1 VATSVRPADVTK
13 NSDGIGAKA
22 TIDTKRN
29 YIPPGTHISYYWEF
43 VGSDGKIA
51 YDSPSQQL
59 VYQDERFQFQELQSG
74 VVTVRWY
81 QGKDTFGKA
90 ALDKAIATIDR
101 LGKEYNIKPTNNIN
115 ITIYPNT
122 QAMFTALPPNTA
134 EWVGGQAMP
143 TLGTIVLAIPPNDT
157 SEINRSIPHEVTH
170 QVNYQ
175 ATKNPYNYLPKWLD
189 EGLAVYNQ
197 DQVDA
202 FLTQAF
208 QRGLEKQSLIP
219 LRVLDGNFPAD
230 TQQSYMAYGESVN
243 VIQYILKKYGN
254 TGIGKIMNSFKD
266 GVSYNEAIQIGLGIS
281 LDELDR
287 EWKESL
293 GYGGLGTN
301 NSGTTAGTPG
311 VVGTSSAAVAAN
323 PPTPSN
329 TAPDATAA
337 FAEGAVTE
345 AVVQLTSAA
354 NANSLQTGGAVT
366 TPTSSSTANNDTP
379 ILLIL
384 VGLAALVAGS
394 IILAVVLLRTNKQS

>member
-1 VATSVRPADVTK
+1 
-13 NSDGIGAKA
+13 
-22 TIDTKRN
+22 
-29 YIPPGTHISYYWEF
+29 
-43 VGSDGKIA
+43 
-51 YDSPSQQL
+51 
-59 VYQDERFQFQELQSG
+59 
-74 VVTVRWY
+74 
-81 QGKDTFGKA
+81 
-90 ALDKAIATIDR
+90 
-101 LGKEYNIKPTNNIN
+101 LGQEYNIKPTNNIN

-157 SEINRSIPHEVTH
+157 TEINRSIPHEVTH

-197 DQVDA
+197 DQIDS

-208 QRGLEKQSLIP
+208 QRGLDKQSLIP

-254 TGIGKIMNSFKD
+254 TGLAKIMNSFKD
-266 GVSYNEAIQIGLGIS
+266 GVSYNEAVQIGLGIS

-301 NSGTTAGTPG
+301 NPSTTAGTPG
-311 VVGTSSAAVAAN
+311 IIGTSSAAVAAD

-329 TAPDATAA
+329 TVPDATAA
-337 FAEGAVTE
+337 FADGAVTQ

-354 NANSLQTGGAVT
+354 NSLQTDGAVAA
-366 TPTSSSTANNDTP
+366 PTSSLTANNDTP

-384 VGLAALVAGS
+384 LGVAALVAGS
-394 IILAVVLLRTNKQS
+394 VILAVVLRTNKQS